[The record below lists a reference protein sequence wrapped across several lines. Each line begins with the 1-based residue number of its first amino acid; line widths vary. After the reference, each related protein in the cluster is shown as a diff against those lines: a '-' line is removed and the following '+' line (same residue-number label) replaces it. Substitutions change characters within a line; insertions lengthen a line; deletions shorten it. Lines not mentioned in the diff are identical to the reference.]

1 MQITASD
8 GESRRIGAGEVLLV
22 EDTWGKGHLSKAL
35 DGKLR
40 NCIFVPDRDDVGT
53 ALDGKVVVGHR
64 RQPGHRR
71 RGRRAAGRRGRARG
85 VRRPHAARGRS
96 PAGRL
101 ARDHGARTSA
111 PRAARRTPVTVNIA
125 DPAECERLLDA
136 ARKAYGPVDVL
147 VNNAALTY
155 FVPIKDYAVN
165 KWLAS
170 WNVNVHA
177 PFVLSQ
183 LALRDMIPRKRG
195 AIVNIGS
202 GAAIG
207 PGRGPY
213 PDPAAGARGG
223 TCYGAQKAALER
235 FTQGLAAEVYAH
247 GVSVTCVSPSQVVP
261 TPGTVYHKLVKGMD
275 DPRGERPEL
284 MARAVLLLA
293 SEPLDRVTGRVTYSQ
308 QILKEF
314 GWITE
319 ARGRGVDT
327 PGTGYSSIVADGRAQ
342 LAAGGH
348 GIFIASSRRSRS
360 WPSARSHTSASASG
374 VQLLGVG
381 RRAHR
386 RRVRVHAEPR
396 CRARRPPA
404 R

>member
-1 MQITASD
+1 MKRL
-8 GESRRIGAGEVLLV
+8 E
-22 EDTWGKGHLSKAL
+22 
-35 DGKLR
+35 
-40 NCIFVPDRDDVGT
+40 
-53 ALDGKVVVGHR
+53 GKVVVVTGAS
-64 RQPGHRR
+64 
-71 RGRRAAGRRGRARG
+71 RGIGAEVAALLAAEGGR
-85 VRRPHAARGRS
+85 VVCAARTLREGEH
-96 PAGRL
+96 PLAGSLETTVADIRK
-101 ARDHGARTSA
+101 AGGEAHAV
-111 PRAARRTPVTVNIA
+111 AANIA
-125 DPAECERLLDA
+125 EPAECEKLMEA
-136 ARKAYGPVDVL
+136 ARKTYGPVDVL

-183 LALRDMIPRKRG
+183 LVLRDMVPRKSG

-213 PDPAAGARGG
+213 PDAAAGVRGG

-261 TPGTVYHKLVKGMD
+261 TPGTVYHKLVKGME
-275 DPRGERPEL
+275 DPRGERPDL

-293 SEPLDRVTGRVTYSQ
+293 TEPLDRVTGRVTYSQ

-314 GWITE
+314 GCITE

-327 PGTGYSSIVADGRAQ
+327 PGTGYSSI
-342 LAAGGH
+342 
-348 GIFIASSRRSRS
+348 
-360 WPSARSHTSASASG
+360 
-374 VQLLGVG
+374 
-381 RRAHR
+381 
-386 RRVRVHAEPR
+386 
-396 CRARRPPA
+396 
-404 R
+404 